1 MNLRDAAAEAAHG
14 LTTEPQKILNM
25 MLRDFDPYLSLR
37 RIPENDPA
45 FGPARA
51 QTPPHEFGVWEE
63 TSTASTKWVFTL
75 PEAYVLSPQTVL
87 ARVAAGDA
95 TKLTPRQRIE
105 LLEKANRA
113 AEAAKDKYWEDV
125 RAARHE
131 EMLFLASS
139 GKSRVTHTIDG
150 EKMIVGD
157 TVRRARTHV

>member
-1 MNLRDAAAEAAHG
+1 MNLRDAAAEQAQG

-37 RIPENDPA
+37 RIPEGDPA
-45 FGPARA
+45 FLPGRQ

-75 PEAYVLSPQTVL
+75 PEAYILSPQTVL

-95 TKLTPRQRIE
+95 SKLSPRERIE
-105 LLEKANRA
+105 LLQKANAA
-113 AEAAKDKYWEDV
+113 AEAAKDKYWADK
-125 RAARHE
+125 AAERRE
-131 EMLFLASS
+131 EMLYIASS
-139 GKSRVTHTIDG
+139 GKSRITHTIDG

-157 TVRRARTHV
+157 TLRPARTHV